1 MAKTTCLSI
10 FAGSASDIGR
20 MRENNEDSYLVD
32 NSRSLFIVSD
42 GVGGHQAGAMAS
54 QIVVRVLPLM
64 LEQRLAGAGNPP
76 AKEIR
81 RILCGAVKELSWKIN
96 TESSD
101 KAGLKGMGATLV
113 LALLR
118 KRWVHIVHMGDSRAY
133 LYREGQLVQLT
144 MDHSIVGILLRTGQ
158 IAQEEACTHPA
169 KGQLSRFVGMGG
181 EAIPDLLTMG
191 LKRGD
196 RLLLCSDG
204 LTGML
209 SDGQIGEILKAQAD
223 PQKAC
228 DNLIKAA
235 NRAGGKDNVT
245 AVLVDFHGYRRP
257 TSD

>member
-1 MAKTTCLSI
+1 MAETTGLSI
-10 FAGSASDIGR
+10 SAGSASDAGR
-20 MRENNEDSYLVD
+20 VRESNEDSYLA
-32 NSRSLFIVSD
+32 NMTGGLFIVSD
-42 GVGGHQAGAMAS
+42 GMGGHHAGAVAS
-54 QIVVRVLPLM
+54 QIAVRVLPLM
-64 LEQRLAGAGNPP
+64 LEQRLAEADDPS
-76 AKEIR
+76 AKQIR
-81 RILCGAVKELSWKIN
+81 RILCCAVKELSQKIN

-118 KRWVHIVHMGDSRAY
+118 RRWAYIVHMGDSRAY
-133 LYREGQLVQLT
+133 LYREGQLAQLT
-144 MDHSIVGILLRTGQ
+144 TDHSLVGILLRTGQ
-158 IAQEEACTHPA
+158 ITQEEASTHPA

-209 SDGQIGEILKAQAD
+209 SDGQIGDILKAQAD
-223 PQKAC
+223 PQEAC
-228 DNLIKAA
+228 RHLIESA
-235 NRAGGKDNVT
+235 NRAGGRDNAT